1 MLNFFENKSIIASV
15 YKKEPAKEIKMS
27 EKIFFAKRFLMMIV
41 GILFISICVGCYRL
55 SGFGVDAF
63 TCMNLGISGFLDMM
77 FGTWQLVMNILILI
91 VVFFTVR
98 KCIGLGTIVNMVCVG
113 YGADFICWMA
123 QDVLGI
129 EMTLPL
135 RIFALVSGSL
145 FAGLGVAFYMA
156 AEMGI
161 APYDSVALIIE
172 KGTKKKIPFQYA
184 RVISDVAC
192 VIVGVIFC
200 LASGNNV
207 WMIVGIGTIVN
218 ACFNGPLIHFF
229 HIHVAQP
236 LLYGR
241 QKGEGESVKFDI
253 YQEKK

>member
-1 MLNFFENKSIIASV
+1 MSSKSFWI
-15 YKKEPAKEIKMS
+15 
-27 EKIFFAKRFLMMIV
+27 KRFLMMLT

-63 TCMNLGISGFLDMM
+63 TCMNLGISGFIGIL
-77 FGTWQLVMNILILI
+77 FGTWQLIMNIAILI

-98 KCIGLGTIVNMVCVG
+98 KCIGAGTIVNMICVG

-123 QDVLGI
+123 ENVLKV

-135 RIFALVSGSL
+135 RIGALILGCL
-145 FAGLGVAFYMA
+145 FAGLGVAFYMT

-172 KGTKKKIPFQYA
+172 KGTKKKIAFQYA

-192 VIVGVIFC
+192 VVVGVVFC
-200 LASGNNV
+200 LASGDNI
-207 WMIVGIGTIVN
+207 WTIVGIGTIIN
-218 ACFNGPLIHFF
+218 AFFNGPLIQFF
-229 HIHVAQP
+229 RIHLTQP

-241 QKGEGESVKFDI
+241 QEGESITFNI